1 MPINETDLR
10 ILNQDFPDTFK
21 TIPDYLSQN
30 KTYQEQVLPPEIG
43 EPIQEEEETKVALI
57 EKAKKRILEAQQ
69 SISGIKKIIEQKYG
83 EGLSVELTP
92 EDNEVQAAMYN
103 IFQVEDASEIT
114 FEQYKQALERF
125 NNLSENFQQEAIDE
139 NFK

>member
-43 EPIQEEEETKVALI
+43 EPVQEEEETKVALI

-92 EDNEVQAAMYN
+92 EDNEVQVAMYN

>member
-43 EPIQEEEETKVALI
+43 EPVQEEEETKVALI

>member
-1 MPINETDLR
+1 MSINETDLR

-43 EPIQEEEETKVALI
+43 EPVQEEEETKVALI

>member
-1 MPINETDLR
+1 MSISETDLR

-43 EPIQEEEETKVALI
+43 EPVQEEEETKVALI

>member
-43 EPIQEEEETKVALI
+43 EPVQEEEETKAALI

>member
-1 MPINETDLR
+1 MSINETDLR